1 MTSATR
7 LLVALG
13 VLMPLAAA
21 GATDT
26 PLTGPTVTRDHIA
39 DPGGLA
45 RFGQQPAARLASGG
59 SAAVPAVAVVAAAPL
74 PDVNSAAGNAPDTA
88 NPPTLARR
96 VLAGLRDTG
105 RVLVAGS
112 QQLVIDAWAA
122 TREVAAD
129 LLPLGMPRSANSA
142 TAAALDLPGSA
153 NSASAPALGLPGSAN
168 SASALALGLAGPSQ
182 ARSLRLGELPALLAV
197 SPELPLDDGAAAS
210 GAASRP
216 LSLQQAIA
224 LGVSHSLEVQ
234 AADAKLESF
243 RQAALAARGALLPH
257 LDARAAVGHGRLESV
272 SPAEQRARKD
282 GSITLR
288 QSVFDLPATRE
299 AQRQN
304 MLTESARLQ
313 WQAAVSSASLQ
324 VSTSYLQALQARLTL
339 ELGSS
344 HERLLGELLSYISQR
359 AEAGGTSIAERDRV
373 KARVA
378 NARSQQADARA
389 NLRAALRTLATLIGE
404 APSRLVM
411 AVPDALAVPLDAASA
426 LDEARQTN
434 RELVAGRTEAEAA
447 ALEARGQ
454 RARFLPR
461 LELEVSHNRAV
472 NNGGSESYSRDTK
485 AMLVVNW
492 SLLNGGT
499 DLAQGRA
506 AAARKRE
513 KELLAD
519 DLERKLEQDLEA
531 SYASL
536 DAVADRYSALREELL
551 ANRSVVSAFQAQL
564 VGGNRPLLDV
574 LDAYQRLHQSRLDL
588 AQLVLGEVGNHAK
601 VAHITGRLARA
612 GSRP

>member
-88 NPPTLARR
+88 NPPTLAVQ

-142 TAAALDLPGSA
+142 TAPALD
-153 NSASAPALGLPGSAN
+153 LPGSAN

-288 QSVFDLPATRE
+288 QSVFDLPAIRE

-551 ANRSVVSAFQAQL
+551 ANQSVVSAFQAQL

>member
-88 NPPTLARR
+88 NPPTLAVR

-142 TAAALDLPGSA
+142 TAPALD
-153 NSASAPALGLPGSAN
+153 LPGSAN

-288 QSVFDLPATRE
+288 QSVFDLPAIRE

-551 ANRSVVSAFQAQL
+551 ANQSVVSAFQAQL